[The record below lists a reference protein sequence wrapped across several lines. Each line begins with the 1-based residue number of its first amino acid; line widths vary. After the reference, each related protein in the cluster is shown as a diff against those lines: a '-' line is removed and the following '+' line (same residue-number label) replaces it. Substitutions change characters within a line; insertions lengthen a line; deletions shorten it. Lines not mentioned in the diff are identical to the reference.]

1 MREPQT
7 IVLERPWGGHSAGAE
22 LRVLGPSD
30 EIRPGTVDALRA
42 RTLLAGGLAIDPSE
56 AKARRAAAAPTT
68 EAEETTET
76 TDEPAAPKR
85 GRKAR
90 G

>member
-7 IVLERPWGGHSAGAE
+7 IVLERPWGGFAAGAE
-22 LRVLGPSD
+22 LRVLGPGD
-30 EIRPGTVDALRA
+30 EIRPGTVDPLRA
-42 RTLLAGGLAIDPSE
+42 RTLLAGGLAIDPTE
-56 AKARRAAAAPTT
+56 AAAKRAADAD
-68 EAEETTET
+68 ETTET
-76 TDEPAAPKR
+76 KDEPAAPKR